1 MQRLILVLGCAIAV
15 SGCQT
20 VPQPFGKPELLS
32 DMNALQQEVQK
43 HIAGGMSVD
52 RAKTVMEENGFH
64 CEYLVRDRCLR
75 CELSKNGR
83 WTGDVV
89 QVKLDYDERRT
100 VTDIRVD
107 TYRGGL

>member
-1 MQRLILVLGCAIAV
+1 MHRLIITLGCALV
-15 SGCQT
+15 LSGCQT
-20 VPQPFGKPELLS
+20 TPQPFGKPELLS
-32 DMNALQQEVQK
+32 DMAALQQEVQK

-64 CEYLVRDRCLR
+64 CEYLIRDRCLR
-75 CELSKNGR
+75 CELPKTGR